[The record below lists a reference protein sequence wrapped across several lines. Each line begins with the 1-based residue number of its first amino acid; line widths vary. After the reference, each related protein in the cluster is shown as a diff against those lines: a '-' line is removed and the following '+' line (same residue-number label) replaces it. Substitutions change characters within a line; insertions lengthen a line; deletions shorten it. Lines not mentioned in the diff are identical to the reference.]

1 MPDPFRLSH
10 VATVRVAAPAAA
22 VFAFMTDPV
31 ALGGWSLGCMDTRPD
46 PAAGPAV
53 HTGRSL
59 YDGGQG
65 WFAIDADP
73 ANLNRIRA
81 LRRCERHHLVGG
93 GADRLPPRVGILF
106 ARIGP
111 ATRRATCNRD
121 RRASLSVDQECLD
134 RGAPQVEG
142 EKRGANG
149 STHQVRRR

>member
-46 PAAGPAV
+46 PAAGPGV

-73 ANLNRIRA
+73 A
-81 LRRCERHHLVGG
+81 
-93 GADRLPPRVGILF
+93 RL
-106 ARIGP
+106 
-111 ATRRATCNRD
+111 T
-121 RRASLSVDQECLD
+121 VDYRL
-134 RGAPQVEG
+134 GAPPTLVPRISARVVPGPVTGDADGACLLTLVAWRTAGMDDDRWARLCAAHEAEVWLIKAQVESG
-142 EKRGANG
+142 HRP
-149 STHQVRRR
+149 R